1 MSNTE
6 ATEMTERQETLPRKT
21 LILVIYALYLTSLV
35 IGITALVGVV
45 MAHVLR
51 GNATP
56 QEDSHLRFQVRTFW
70 FALAAGVV
78 GALLSVIGIGFLIML
93 AVAIWVIV
101 RSVYGLVQIIEGQP
115 IPDPASVLLG
125 R

>member
-1 MSNTE
+1 MPNTE
-6 ATEMTERQETLPRKT
+6 ATEMTEQQETLPRKT
-21 LILVIYALYLTSLV
+21 LILVIYALYLASLV
-35 IGITALVGVV
+35 TGLTALVGVV
-45 MAHVLR
+45 MAHMLR

-70 FALAAGVV
+70 FAFAASIV
-78 GALLSVIGIGFLIML
+78 GLLLSVIGIGFLIML

-101 RSVYGLVQIIEGQP
+101 RSVYGLVQINEGQP
-115 IPDPASVLLG
+115 IPDPASFLMG